1 MNRLAVATT
10 ALLFAGGWTAA
21 YAQDD
26 NARGFYTGAGLGNFN
41 AQIDD
46 IDQTDDAIEKLDDDD
61 AAWKI
66 FAGYRFNPYIST
78 ELAYVD
84 FGRQQDR
91 FGTSGSSGHFQLE
104 ASGFAPS
111 VLFTAPLGP
120 VELFAKVSY
129 YFYDVDLSVDLDSID
144 SENFKASSSSEDWAW
159 GGGVGA
165 TFFEH
170 LNARLEYERIDS
182 DVIDDADALWLSA
195 SWRF

>member
-1 MNRLAVATT
+1 MNRSLVAAT
-10 ALLFAGGWTAA
+10 ALLLAGGWTAA
-21 YAQDD
+21 HAQDD
-26 NARGFYTGAGLGNFN
+26 NVRGFYTGAGLGNFN

-46 IDQTDDAIEKLDDDD
+46 VDQTDDAIEKLDDDD

-66 FAGYRFNPYIST
+66 FAGYRFNPYISA

-91 FGTSGSSGHFQLE
+91 IDASGSSGDFQLE
-104 ASGFAPS
+104 AAGFAPS

-129 YFYDVDLSVDLDSID
+129 YFYDVDLKVDLDSLD
-144 SENFKASSSSEDWAW
+144 SENFQSSSSDEDWAY
-159 GGGVGA
+159 GGGIGV
-165 TFFEH
+165 TFLEH
-170 LNARLEYERIDS
+170 VNARLEYERISS